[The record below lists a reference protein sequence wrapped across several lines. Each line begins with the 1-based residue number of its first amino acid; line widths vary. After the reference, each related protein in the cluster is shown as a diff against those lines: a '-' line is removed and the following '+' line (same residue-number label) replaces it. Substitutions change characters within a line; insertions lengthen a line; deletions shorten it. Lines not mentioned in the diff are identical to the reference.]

1 MTYPKEVMRISE
13 LMQLGFSKRY
23 LMGVF
28 RLRNQKI
35 AWKQN
40 PSRNSPIYFSTP
52 DLEKYRQAQCAGGRG
67 V

>member
-1 MTYPKEVMRISE
+1 MTYPREIMKISE

-35 AWKQN
+35 AWKGVK
-40 PSRNSPIYFSTP
+40 RNSPIYFSTP